1 MYLIVIKMDK
11 NGVWVAL
18 NLPQI
23 SPSKCKGFAHD
34 KTLALGI
41 AKVLPV

>member
-1 MYLIVIKMDK
+1 MDQ
-11 NGVWVAL
+11 NGVWAAL

-23 SPSKCKGFAHD
+23 SPSKSQGFARE
-34 KTLALGI
+34 KTLAFGI

>member
-1 MYLIVIKMDK
+1 MDQ
-11 NGVWVAL
+11 NGVWAAL

-23 SPSKCKGFAHD
+23 SPPKSKGFAHD
-34 KTLALGI
+34 KTLAFGR